1 MPEAYDPRV
10 VLAILGTG
18 VFSLIGIGLW
28 LWRYK
33 KNAEDAA
40 IRNAEA
46 AQRMDDVERN
56 REANE
61 RILDELEKIPDEIPD
76 RVDPADPWAGL
87 R

>member
-1 MPEAYDPRV
+1 MPETFDPRV

-18 VFSLIGIGLW
+18 VFSLIGIVLW

-33 KNAEDAA
+33 K
-40 IRNAEA
+40 EA
-46 AQRMDDVERN
+46 KEEAVREREALQLRSDQERN

-61 RILDELEKIPDEIPD
+61 QFRTELEKIPDEIPD
-76 RVDPADPWAGL
+76 SVDPADPWAGL